1 MECLLLENIL
11 IRIHIN
17 KMIWPLGGC
26 DYKIEKKRTQ
36 RERKR
41 DKTKL
46 YFLLHHLNIV
56 INIEIKMC

>member
-1 MECLLLENIL
+1 MECLVLEINI

-17 KMIWPLGGC
+17 KLIWTLGGC
-26 DYKIEKKRTQ
+26 EDNIEKTPTE